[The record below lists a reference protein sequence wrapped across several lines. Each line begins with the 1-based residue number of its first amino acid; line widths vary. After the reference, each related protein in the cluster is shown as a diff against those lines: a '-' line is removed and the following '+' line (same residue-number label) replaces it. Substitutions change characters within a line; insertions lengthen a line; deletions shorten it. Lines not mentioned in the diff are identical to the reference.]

1 MPLLHRALPALVR
14 SCSCLTGAAVPL
26 ASGVSA
32 PIRQLRLQDSPR
44 RSGREQGRG
53 GNSSFARAG
62 ELYLA
67 LGISALLSP
76 HHAACA
82 GGCPRQCLLLPLP
95 VVIPGFGNGLAE
107 DQQDTAGHG
116 KGWRLVPAGMEHQS
130 PGSCFGCLKTEAW
143 LRSGG
148 CVCWRDWKCRA

>member
-1 MPLLHRALPALVR
+1 MEKHLEESLILLLMYRVLSVLMQ
-14 SCSCLTGAAVPL
+14 SWSFLIGAAIPL

-67 LGISALLSP
+67 LGVSALLSP

-82 GGCPRQCLLLPLP
+82 GGTGA
-95 VVIPGFGNGLAE
+95 V
-107 DQQDTAGHG
+107 
-116 KGWRLVPAGMEHQS
+116 
-130 PGSCFGCLKTEAW
+130 PGSAWCCLSLLSFLALGVIW
-143 LRSGG
+143 LRISGTREG
-148 CVCWRDWKCRA
+148 LEAGAS